1 MKFEINGFDFMLLSK
16 MIFEELESHKLI
28 NSVDLRATQIFV
40 SRNEK
45 NDYKVEMYGK
55 QRGYCMK
62 VVIKENHKII
72 AEHCNFKKFY
82 IDDFGDLCV
91 CMNDSEV
98 HRYPFHIGTTDFY
111 VICEQ

>member
-1 MKFEINGFDFMLLSK
+1 
-16 MIFEELESHKLI
+16 
-28 NSVDLRATQIFV
+28 
-40 SRNEK
+40 
-45 NDYKVEMYGK
+45 
-55 QRGYCMK
+55 MK

-111 VICEQ
+111 VICE

>member
-55 QRGYCMK
+55 
-62 VVIKENHKII
+62 
-72 AEHCNFKKFY
+72 
-82 IDDFGDLCV
+82 
-91 CMNDSEV
+91 
-98 HRYPFHIGTTDFY
+98 
-111 VICEQ
+111 